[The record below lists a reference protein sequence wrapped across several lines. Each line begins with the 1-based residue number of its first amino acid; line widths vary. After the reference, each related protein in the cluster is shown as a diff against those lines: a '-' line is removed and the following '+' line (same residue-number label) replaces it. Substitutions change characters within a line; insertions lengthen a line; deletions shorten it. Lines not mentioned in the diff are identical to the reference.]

1 MEQSW
6 QALTVRAMRQTVMA
20 TEETV
25 RTTHGTVMAST
36 KTISENHLILETAG
50 RSLCILL
57 RHEVN
62 FGQLLYCF
70 IQIPKTQS
78 GCQKDHV

>member
-1 MEQSW
+1 
-6 QALTVRAMRQTVMA
+6 MA

-25 RTTHGTVMAST
+25 RTTCQTVMAIEETVRTIRGTVMAT
-36 KTISENHLILETAG
+36 AKTISENHLILETAG

-57 RHEVN
+57 RYETN
-62 FGQLLYCF
+62 FEQLLYCF
-70 IQIPKTQS
+70 IQIPKTQF